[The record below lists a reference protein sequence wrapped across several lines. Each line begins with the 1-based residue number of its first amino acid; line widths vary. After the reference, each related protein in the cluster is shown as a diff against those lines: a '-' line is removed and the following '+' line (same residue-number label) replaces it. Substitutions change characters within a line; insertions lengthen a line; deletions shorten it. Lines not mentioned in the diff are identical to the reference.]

1 MRTIEQHQD
10 EQKKAYAI
18 AYQTDAGPMGSHP
31 RLLTP
36 SFTSV
41 ELALGYL
48 YNMVDEWHWAVV
60 KTVEP
65 TSQTRS
71 YY

>member
-1 MRTIEQHQD
+1 MRTREHSQD
-10 EQKKAYAI
+10 QPKKAYAI
-18 AYQTDAGPMGSHP
+18 AYQTNAGPMGSHP

-48 YNMVDEWHWAVV
+48 YNRVAAWHWAVV

-71 YY
+71 DY

>member
-1 MRTIEQHQD
+1 MRTIEHDQD

-18 AYQTDAGPMGSHP
+18 AYQTNAAPQGRPV

-48 YNMVDEWHWAVV
+48 HNMVPEWHWAVV
-60 KTVEP
+60 KTVRP